1 MCTNGVN
8 VDQFKMMLEQMDYK
22 VAIIRRWTQKWF
34 HKAADIGYVNTA
46 AVLKEIQGLMDEA
59 RALLTD
65 AQDALDKDASS
76 APGVTVNLV

>member
-1 MCTNGVN
+1 MRLLFSHLQHDNT
-8 VDQFKMMLEQMDYK
+8 DRTHKL
-22 VAIIRRWTQKWF
+22 F
-34 HKAADIGYVNTA
+34 HKADDNGYENTA